1 MYYGVFMGGFMVLIV
16 VCFVLLIF
24 IYKVVNWLFNIIIYS
39 YVSYVLDNGIW
50 YVNFFSLI

>member
-24 IYKVVNWLFNIIIYS
+24 IYKFVNWLFNIIMLFI
-39 YVSYVLDNGIW
+39 VMLVM
-50 YVNFFSLI
+50 F